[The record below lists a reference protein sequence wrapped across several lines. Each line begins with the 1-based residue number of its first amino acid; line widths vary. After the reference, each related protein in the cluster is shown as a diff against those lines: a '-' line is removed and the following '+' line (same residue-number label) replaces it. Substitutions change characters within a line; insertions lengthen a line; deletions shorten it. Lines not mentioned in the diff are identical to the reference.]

1 VIIKLPD
8 GSTAHVSV
16 GGPDRKINVNGTV
29 YLFEDHPVHG
39 PSPVTKTGR
48 VRELSARSPFWEAVT
63 RCYQEGK
70 KIDDDDGFCEW
81 SPAPDDTAGLVRVGR
96 NLMPIA
102 MAEKL
107 AARFDGEKRER
118 IEAAIKEAKERANG

>member
-16 GGPDRKINVNGTV
+16 GGPDRKINVNGVV

-63 RCYQEGK
+63 RWYQEGK
-70 KIDDDDGFCEW
+70 KIDADGFCEW
-81 SPAPDDTAGLVRVGR
+81 SPAPDETAGLVRVGN
-96 NLMPIA
+96 NLMPVE
-102 MAEKL
+102 MAEKFATRL
-107 AARFDGEKRER
+107 DGEERER
-118 IEAAIKEAKERANG
+118 LEAAIRVAKEQSNA